1 MDEIEFKRAVTN
13 LNILI
18 ATCTEHTDVNAVNA
32 LKTIAGMLVSLQEQI
47 NEIIEASP
55 DDDE

>member
-1 MDEIEFKRAVTN
+1 MDEIEFKRAVIN

-18 ATCTEHTDVNAVNA
+18 ATSREHADVNVVNA
-32 LKTIAGMLVSLQEQI
+32 LKTIAGMLVSHQEQI
-47 NEIIEASP
+47 NEITESLP